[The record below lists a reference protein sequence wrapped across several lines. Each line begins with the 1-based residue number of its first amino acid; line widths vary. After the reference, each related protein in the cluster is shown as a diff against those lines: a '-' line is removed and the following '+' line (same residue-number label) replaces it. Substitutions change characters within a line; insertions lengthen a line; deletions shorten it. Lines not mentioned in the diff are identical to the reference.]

1 MTEQER
7 DQILLKLLEIVSG
20 HEEKLS
26 SIQEIVS
33 GHEEKLSSIQ
43 EIVSGHEEKLSA
55 IQENVSSLQEIFS
68 DLEKEVRSISK
79 SVAKIE
85 VEHGNKIQ
93 LLADGQVSILEK
105 LNSFEKRFESDEK
118 ELVNHSNRI
127 WNLEDHIG
135 IA

>member
-7 DQILLKLLEIVSG
+7 DQILLKLLKIVSG

-26 SIQEIVS
+26 SIQENVTS
-33 GHEEKLSSIQ
+33 LEEKIT
-43 EIVSGHEEKLSA
+43 
-55 IQENVSSLQEIFS
+55 
-68 DLEKEVRSISK
+68 DLEEEVHNISRT
-79 SVAKIE
+79 VAKIE

-93 LLADGQVSILEK
+93 LLADGQISILEK

-127 WNLEDHIG
+127 WHLEDHIG

>member
-20 HEEKLS
+20 HD
-26 SIQEIVS
+26 
-33 GHEEKLSSIQ
+33 
-43 EIVSGHEEKLSA
+43 EKLSA
-55 IQENVSSLQEIFS
+55 IEENFSSLQEKFS
-68 DLEKEVRSISK
+68 DLEKEVRRISK

-93 LLADGQVSILEK
+93 LLADGQISILEK
-105 LNSFEKRFESDEK
+105 LNSFEERFESDEK
-118 ELVNHSNRI
+118 ELINHSNRI
-127 WNLEDHIG
+127 WNLENHIG

>member
-20 HEEKLS
+20 HDEKFS
-26 SIQEIVS
+26 SIQE
-33 GHEEKLSSIQ
+33 K
-43 EIVSGHEEKLSA
+43 
-55 IQENVSSLQEIFS
+55 FS

-93 LLADGQVSILEK
+93 LLADGQISILEK

-118 ELVNHSNRI
+118 ELINHSNRI
-127 WNLEDHIG
+127 WNLETHIG
-135 IA
+135 IT

>member
-20 HEEKLS
+20 HD
-26 SIQEIVS
+26 
-33 GHEEKLSSIQ
+33 
-43 EIVSGHEEKLSA
+43 EKLSA
-55 IQENVSSLQEIFS
+55 IEENVSSLQEKFS
-68 DLEKEVRSISK
+68 DLEKEVRRISK

-93 LLADGQVSILEK
+93 LLADGQISILEK

>member
-26 SIQEIVS
+26 V
-33 GHEEKLSSIQ
+33 
-43 EIVSGHEEKLSA
+43 
-55 IQENVSSLQEIFS
+55 IQENVSSLQEKFS
-68 DLEKEVRSISK
+68 DLEKEVRSISI

-93 LLADGQVSILEK
+93 LLADGQISILEK
-105 LNSFEKRFESDEK
+105 LNSFEERFESDEK

-127 WNLEDHIG
+127 WNLETHIG

>member
-20 HEEKLS
+20 HD
-26 SIQEIVS
+26 
-33 GHEEKLSSIQ
+33 
-43 EIVSGHEEKLSA
+43 EKLSA
-55 IQENVSSLQEIFS
+55 IEENVSSLQEKFS

-93 LLADGQVSILEK
+93 LLADGQMSILEK
-105 LNSFEKRFESDEK
+105 FNSFEERLLFRMEIWLFE
-118 ELVNHSNRI
+118 L
-127 WNLEDHIG
+127 
-135 IA
+135 